1 MEASLMKN
9 ISELN
14 GLRGVAVLSVFFHHA
29 FYATLGSSLSIR
41 WGVLASVLARVFQYG
56 DAGVD
61 LFFVLSGFLITSLLL
76 RNREEKKFYQDFY
89 WKRLLRIGPVFFVA
103 LGITLALHEFRY
115 ALLSVFFLAN
125 FGPPFHIFGTAPF
138 WSLAIEEQFY
148 LLWPT
153 AIRRVRTDR
162 IAFYAACLAGFSFVL
177 RCSFGFMGHS
187 NYHLTP
193 LRCDGLALG
202 ALLAVLKCSR
212 VKLKAVYLLS
222 AGGCGIFCL
231 ILCTLIFRYPFGGP
245 LRELGT
251 VLLCIAIVGLCVEKS
266 GSPWLSIMRS
276 RTLLFFAEIS
286 YALYIFH
293 LFIFRLYDRYVGVP
307 TVGNQSAFW
316 VRIAVLFG
324 ASVAVSIVSRY
335 LVELPILS
343 LRTRVLSHPRKIDPA
358 IDPPLP
364 LAQM

>member
-1 MEASLMKN
+1 MKN
-9 ISELN
+9 IPELN
-14 GLRGVAVLSVFFHHA
+14 GLRGVAVLAVFFHHA
-29 FYATLGSSLSIR
+29 FYATLESSVAVR

-61 LFFVLSGFLITSLLL
+61 LFFVLSGFLITSLLF
-76 RNREEKKFYQDFY
+76 RDKEEKKFYQNFY
-89 WKRLLRIGPVFFVA
+89 WKRLLRIGPVFLVA
-103 LGITLALHEFRY
+103 LGITLALHELRY

-125 FGPPFHIFGTAPF
+125 FAPPFNILGTAPF

-153 AIRRVRTDR
+153 VIRRAGPNR
-162 IAFYAACLAGFSFVL
+162 IAVYATCLAGLSVAM
-177 RCSFGFMGHS
+177 RCALGFMGHS

-202 ALLAVLKCSR
+202 ALLAVFKCR
-212 VKLKAVYLLS
+212 QIQIKTVYLLRV
-222 AGGCGIFCL
+222 GGCGLFSC
-231 ILCTLIFRYPFGGP
+231 ILCTLVSRYPFGDP
-245 LRELGT
+245 LRELAT
-251 VLLCIAIVGLCVEKS
+251 VLLCVAIVGLCVEKS
-266 GSPWLSIMRS
+266 GSSWLSIMRS

-293 LFIFRLYDRYVGVP
+293 LFIFRLYDQYMGIP
-307 TVGNQSAFW
+307 PVGNEYAFW

-324 ASVAVSIVSRY
+324 SSVAVGIASRY
-335 LVELPILS
+335 FLELPVLS
-343 LRTRVLSHPRKIDPA
+343 LRTRVLSHPRNVDPA
-358 IDPPLP
+358 SDPPLP

>member
-1 MEASLMKN
+1 MKN
-9 ISELN
+9 ISELS
-14 GLRGVAVLSVFFHHA
+14 GLRGVAVLAVFFHHA
-29 FYATLGSSLSIR
+29 FFATLGSSVAVR
-41 WGVLASVLARVFQYG
+41 WGLSASVLARMFQYG

-61 LFFVLSGFLITSLLL
+61 LFFVLSGFLITSLLFRD
-76 RNREEKKFYQDFY
+76 RNEKNFYHDFY
-89 WKRLLRIGPVFFVA
+89 WKRLLRIGPVFLVA

-115 ALLSVFFLAN
+115 ALMSMFFLAN

-153 AIRRVRTDR
+153 VIRRVRPNH
-162 IAFYAACLAGFSFVL
+162 IVACAACLAVFSFAL

-202 ALLAVLKCSR
+202 ALLAILKCVR
-212 VKLKAVYLLS
+212 VQVKACYLFG
-222 AGGCGIFCL
+222 AGGCGVFCCVLCSL
-231 ILCTLIFRYPFGGP
+231 ISRYPFGDP

-251 VLLCIAIVGLCVEKS
+251 VLLCVAIVGLCVERS
-266 GSPWLSIMRS
+266 GSPYLSIMRS

-293 LFIFRLYDRYVGVP
+293 LFIFRFYDRYVGLP
-307 TVGNQSAFW
+307 TVGDESAFW
-316 VRIAVLFG
+316 IRIAVLFV
-324 ASVAVSIVSRY
+324 ASIAVSIGSRY
-335 LVELPILS
+335 LLELPVLS
-343 LRTRVLSHPRKIDPA
+343 LRTRILSHPRKIDPA